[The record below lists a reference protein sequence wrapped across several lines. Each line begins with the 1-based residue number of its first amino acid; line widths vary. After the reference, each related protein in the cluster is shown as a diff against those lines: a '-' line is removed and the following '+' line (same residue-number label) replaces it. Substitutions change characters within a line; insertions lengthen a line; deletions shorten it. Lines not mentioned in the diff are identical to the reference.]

1 MLRFMEKNKE
11 YIFWMVTIGLFGIA
25 GLLLVPVVMYIIK
38 VSNRYPKV
46 FRWIFFIAFAF
57 ICIYG
62 FLFER
67 EWDTSFTIIICIGA
81 VSAVSSVLNTNS
93 R

>member
-1 MLRFMEKNKE
+1 MLKSMEKNKK
-11 YIFWMVTIGLFGIA
+11 YIFWMVTIGLFGIV

-38 VSNRYPKV
+38 VSKRYPKA
-46 FRWIFFIAFAF
+46 FRWIFFTAFVF

-67 EWDTSFTIIICIGA
+67 EWDMSFAIVCIGA
-81 VSAVSSVLNTNS
+81 VIAVSSILNTNS
-93 R
+93 K